1 MAGVE
6 WDANGENL
14 HRGKEG
20 RTIESKKYRQ
30 NLLDVVCGDR
40 DAEDSWQAG
49 RDSGM
54 GIETMQAPSKRQTVQ
69 SRTPVFCSF
78 DMG

>member
-1 MAGVE
+1 M
-6 WDANGENL
+6 
-14 HRGKEG
+14 
-20 RTIESKKYRQ
+20 
-30 NLLDVVCGDR
+30 CGDR
-40 DAEDSWQAG
+40 DVEDSWQAG

-54 GIETMQAPSKRQTVQ
+54 GLEAMQAPFKRQTVQ